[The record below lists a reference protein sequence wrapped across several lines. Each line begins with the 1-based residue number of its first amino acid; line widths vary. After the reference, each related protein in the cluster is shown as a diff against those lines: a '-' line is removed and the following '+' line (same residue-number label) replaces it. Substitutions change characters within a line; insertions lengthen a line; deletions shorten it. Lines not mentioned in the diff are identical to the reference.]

1 MSMANG
7 VAASRNNSSSRLAI
21 SPLSTLFLYLG
32 THTIWHCN
40 LCFVCAPLQYF
51 AISSLCQNSLHY
63 ASYPLA
69 PLRATIH
76 LRPSKTGVFWS
87 GKIKAAV
94 LRVESVSIASISR
107 IENIA
112 WNTAARLL
120 LSAAAAAEKFLSA
133 MIDGYSLV
141 ELQADEI
148 RVFLTSKRYP
158 KWVLSSIDVSSR
170 FWPSLVVGRRSYKNI
185 KKLLSDTLKNAECSF
200 PLLVATDGFVF
211 YKKAMRTILGNACIY
226 GQVIKTWRNNRV
238 IDVDRKLVIGNKR
251 QLEEALQ
258 TSEDSEKLNTSFIE
272 RLNLTIRQS
281 LAYLARR
288 SLTHA
293 RSQDNLASHLELL
306 RCYYNFI
313 RPHSALKFGKLIK
326 TPAMQAGIAT
336 RRLSFRYIFNA
347 VARIPV
353 FVLNA
358 APIIN
363 PWHCHSLAA

>member
-1 MSMANG
+1 MRQKPVRDRFCMNTGCSMYGKLVAGNIIRYG
-7 VAASRNNSSSRLAI
+7 CIKLLRGRRQRYLCKRCGKTFAASK
-21 SPLSTLFLYLG
+21 G
-32 THTIWHCN
+32 T
-40 LCFVCAPLQYF
+40 P
-51 AISSLCQNSLHY
+51 
-63 ASYPLA
+63 SYRA
-69 PLRATIH
+69 RATI
-76 LRPSKTGVFWS
+76 
-87 GKIKAAV
+87 GKIIKAAV